1 MAAKKTAAKAPA
13 KAPVKA
19 SSKTGP
25 KGPVPKRDPI
35 QVAVVE
41 VRKDHYD
48 EVPRDWPRK
57 LLEPVKELV
66 LRPIAER
73 QRILIRPVSVEILA
87 PASTMRELRK
97 KLGAKFAVIITS
109 TG

>member
-1 MAAKKTAAKAPA
+1 MAAKKTSVKAPF
-13 KAPVKA
+13 KAD
-19 SSKTGP
+19 P
-25 KGPVPKRDPI
+25 KGSALKRDPI

-48 EVPRDWPRK
+48 EVPQDWPRK
-57 LLEPVKELV
+57 LLEPIKEVV
-66 LRPIAER
+66 LRPLAER

-97 KLGAKFAVIITS
+97 RLGAKFAVVITS